1 MSAPLPRPHMSH
13 PTNGIKKWLIGAV
26 TAATLAYSGWTG
38 ISLYTNGGRISK
50 VEGQVGEMR
59 GWLERVE
66 GKLDRVLERR

>member
-1 MSAPLPRPHMSH
+1 MTR
-13 PTNGIKKWLIGAV
+13 PTNGTKRWLIGAL

-50 VEGQVGEMR
+50 VEGQVEALQ

-66 GKLDRVLERR
+66 GKLDRALERR